1 MLPSVHSA
9 PMSLCPVPVCV
20 SSLWSQHL
28 GQGRYHFAQR
38 HREGSIETGEWT
50 SQWTA
55 ALGLLSHSDSPA
67 SGGTVFILGDGCAI
81 RVGPLSRLRPC
92 ADTVEASVRS
102 HPEGHSLERAL
113 LLGTFGLRSLSCFWS
128 KTETGS
134 DGQSVILV
142 LFCCDWPF
150 WWVFQGLGLQNTTE
164 LIVDPSYQ
172 SV

>member
-1 MLPSVHSA
+1 M
-9 PMSLCPVPVCV
+9 
-20 SSLWSQHL
+20 
-28 GQGRYHFAQR
+28 
-38 HREGSIETGEWT
+38 
-50 SQWTA
+50 
-55 ALGLLSHSDSPA
+55 
-67 SGGTVFILGDGCAI
+67 LGDGCAI

-172 SV
+172 SVRFGSLS